1 MDKNPQIPGT
11 PATPASPGG
20 ASAPG
25 GLQPSLQPA
34 KRAIGMPQPPAAA
47 EADEN
52 QAVPVADSLGPPGA
66 AKKIRA
72 FETRRRHEDQW
83 NRTPNATGRGAIH
96 VRTFHSKLTDDALVY
111 LDQCINEWLDAH
123 PEYEVKL
130 VNSTVGQLTG
140 KLKEPHLICQV
151 WV

>member
-1 MDKNPQIPGT
+1 M
-11 PATPASPGG
+11 ASLDCE
-20 ASAPG
+20 S
-25 GLQPSLQPA
+25 
-34 KRAIGMPQPPAAA
+34 
-47 EADEN
+47 
-52 QAVPVADSLGPPGA
+52 VGPPGA
-66 AKKIRA
+66 AKKITA
-72 FETRRRHEDQW
+72 IEGRRRHEDQW
-83 NRTPNATGRGAIH
+83 NRTPNAPGSGAIH
-96 VRTFHSKLTDDALVY
+96 VRTFHSKLTDDALAY